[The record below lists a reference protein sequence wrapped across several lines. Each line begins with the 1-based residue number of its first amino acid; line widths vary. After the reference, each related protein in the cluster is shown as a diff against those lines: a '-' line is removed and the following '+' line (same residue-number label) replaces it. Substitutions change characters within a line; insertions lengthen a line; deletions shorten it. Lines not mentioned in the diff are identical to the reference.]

1 MKYSKLL
8 LFLSISSLFFAA
20 SVSPSAELSRRKI
33 PKDLI
38 QWVIK
43 DIEKTNPMSKEEL
56 EALNE
61 NLKCELH
68 DLNGDGLPEFL
79 LHIESHFWCGAGTNC
94 NWWVVEKTRKGYK
107 VLLED
112 MCIQVRNTVS
122 NGYKD
127 LISEESMGS
136 RMEVIYKRGKP
147 VRADKQEIAVRVYKY
162 DGKKYQFWRS
172 YHKFIPFKQ

>member
-1 MKYSKLL
+1 MKYRKLP
-8 LFLSISSLFFAA
+8 LFLSITFLFFTV
-20 SVSPSAELSRRKI
+20 SVSQSAELSRRKI
-33 PKDLI
+33 PRDLI

-43 DIEKTNPMSKEEL
+43 DIEKTNHMSKEEL

-94 NWWVVEKTRKGYK
+94 HYWVVQRARKGYK

-127 LISEESMGS
+127 LISEASMGS

-147 VRADKQEIAVRVYKY
+147 IRADRQEIAVRVYKY
-162 DGKKYQFWRS
+162 DGKKYQLRKS
-172 YHKFIPFKQ
+172 YDKFIPFEQ